1 MAVPQFLYITLSPPT
16 QEIILQRL
24 LYEVSYQ
31 YKESKIAQTGIGKKE
46 KSAEISVMVMVCSNE
61 SMHLYSIL
69 TKVVLLLL
77 LKPILLAD
85 QNGNMP

>member
-1 MAVPQFLYITLSPPT
+1 MLKGTVSLKLS
-16 QEIILQRL
+16 
-24 LYEVSYQ
+24 
-31 YKESKIAQTGIGKKE
+31 SKMSKRKRSCSQTGIGKKE
-46 KSAEISVMVMVCSNE
+46 KPAESSVKVMVGSCE
-61 SMHLYSIL
+61 IMHLYSIL